1 MNLLIVEDEMLVAH
15 HIEQRLQMA
24 GFHIVGIVDNGN
36 DCFEQMEQ
44 NEVDLIILDINLQGK
59 EDGIQIGKKIIEKYK
74 KPIIY
79 VTAQMDKAT
88 LNKALATHPAA
99 YITKPFKDQDLLI
112 AVELALE
119 NYKKQLESAPASSAE
134 SSSTESA
141 SNEYYVLTDS
151 VFIKNRSR
159 FERVPFSKIT
169 WLEASGNYTYL
180 VTTEHRIIL
189 SANISTVCERLN
201 YPALQRV
208 HRSYVVNL
216 QHVTGFD
223 ESHVF
228 IGTHEIPL
236 SKNYREEFIK
246 HIHTL

>member
-15 HIEQRLQMA
+15 HIAQRLEVA
-24 GFHIVGIVDNGN
+24 GFKVPAIVDNAQ
-36 DCFEQMEQ
+36 DCFEQMERG
-44 NEVDLIILDINLQGK
+44 EIDLVILDINLQGK
-59 EDGIQIGKKIIEKYK
+59 EDGIQIGKKIIDKYK

-119 NYKKQLESAPASSAE
+119 NYKNQMATTSSADT
-134 SSSTESA
+134 STPDGA

-151 VFIKNRSR
+151 IFIKNRNR

-180 VTTEHRIIL
+180 VTTEQRIIL

-223 ESHVF
+223 DSHVF
-228 IGTHEIPL
+228 IGNHEIPL

>member
-1 MNLLIVEDEMLVAH
+1 MNLLVVEDEMLVAH
-15 HIEQRLQMA
+15 HIAQRLEMA
-24 GFHIVGIVDNGN
+24 GFKVPAIVDNAQ
-36 DCFEQMEQ
+36 DCYEQMEK
-44 NEVDLIILDINLQGK
+44 EDIDLVILDINLQGK

-79 VTAQMDKAT
+79 VTAQMDKTT

-119 NYKKQLESAPASSAE
+119 NYKNQLANAPAAAE
-134 SSSTESA
+134 GSTSEGA
-141 SNEYYVLTDS
+141 TNEYYVLTDS
-151 VFIKNRSR
+151 IFIKNRSR

-180 VTTEHRIIL
+180 VTTEQRIIL

-223 ESHVF
+223 DSHVF
-228 IGTHEIPL
+228 VGNHEIPL